1 MSRVSRATGAPAY
14 VASSF
19 WRRLRGLFVNVPEDA
34 VLMIA
39 PCSSIHTFGMKAAI
53 DVAFFD
59 AEGLVVDAYMGL
71 RPWRVR
77 KCRMAAGVLERYS
90 RIEEGPESWWLPG
103 DRITLDVKRKEDE
116 Q

>member
-1 MSRVSRATGAPAY
+1 MPGLSRATSAPAY

-19 WRRLRGLFVNVPEDA
+19 WKRLRGLFADVPEDA
-34 VLMIA
+34 VLMIV
-39 PCSSIHTFGMKAAI
+39 PCSSIHTFGMKGAI

-71 RPWRVR
+71 EPWRVR
-77 KCRMAAGVLERYS
+77 KCRRAAGVLERFS

-103 DRITLDVKRKEDE
+103 DRITLDVKRKEVE
-116 Q
+116 R